1 MTKAYEAYKGLFD
14 PAKNLMR
21 FSIKKIVLRIFVCVS
36 TFMIVFSLTT
46 ECGSLKTVYSAG
58 KARFVPA
65 LILKA
70 ESMPEGVF
78 FEAPIGITS
87 DGKGNVYICDAQAND
102 IKKFDAQGNYLSTFG
117 KSGQGPGDFSRPFQI
132 VYSDD
137 RIVVLDLG
145 NRRLCA
151 LSPEGNFLFSKKI
164 PSNLGYPVKL
174 EALPSGDLI
183 MEMERMFPTDPE
195 RPQLTSLVLFSSGN
209 FDLLDSLY
217 SHEVWKHKFLQI
229 QGRGVNIPQPYSPSV
244 HWDVGKMGEIVVGFS
259 DEYKIGIMDIQ
270 KKFHS
275 TFGREYA
282 PIKVT
287 AEDQKNFFNDL
298 VAFSSDG
305 PSDKVPEFL
314 IENTKFPKYKPAFD
328 TIHIDSEGNMLVHV
342 LTEKDKNSP
351 DSFDVFD
358 SKGDFIASVQI
369 LENMK
374 FPTQPWTYFTDDCF
388 WQCRENEQG
397 FIEVVKFRITN

>member
-1 MTKAYEAYKGLFD
+1 MK
-14 PAKNLMR
+14 KNFAFNFL
-21 FSIKKIVLRIFVCVS
+21 VFVS
-36 TFMIVFSLTT
+36 AFIIVFYLQA
-46 ECGSLKTVYSAG
+46 ECASLKTVYSAG
-58 KARFVPA
+58 KVRFVPE

-102 IKKFDAQGNYLSTFG
+102 IKKFDAQGSYLATFG
-117 KSGQGPGDFSRPFQI
+117 KAGQGPGDFSRPFQ
-132 VYSDD
+132 VVFSYD
-137 RIVVLDLG
+137 RIVVLDMG
-145 NRRLCA
+145 NRRLCT
-151 LSPEGNFLFSKKI
+151 LSPDGKFLFSKKF
-164 PSNLGYPVKL
+164 PSNLGYPMRM
-174 EALPSGDLI
+174 EALLSGNLI
-183 MEMERMFPTDPE
+183 MELERMFPTDPE
-195 RPQLTSLVLFSSGN
+195 KPQLTSLVLLSSEN

-217 SHEVWKHKFLQI
+217 SHSVWKHKFLQI
-229 QGRGVNIPQPYSPSV
+229 QGRGVNIPQPYCPSV

-270 KKFHS
+270 KKLHS
-275 TFGREYA
+275 TFSREYI
-282 PIKVT
+282 PIKIT
-287 AEDQKNFFNDL
+287 REDQKNFFNEL
-298 VAFSSDG
+298 VAVSSDG
-305 PSDKVPEFL
+305 PTDKVPEFL

-328 TIHIDSEGNMLVHV
+328 NILIDSEGNMLIHV

-351 DSFDVFD
+351 DSFDAFD

-369 LENMK
+369 LGNIK
-374 FPTQPWTYFTDDCF
+374 FPTEPWTYFTDDCF